1 MTPILLLEAFGELPP
16 TAWIETERDRERRER
31 ESPPTG
37 VSVVGLLHR
46 VFDARAELMGWS
58 TTSPAP
64 PQRNLWDM
72 CEAGLTANGT
82 DPSLIGW
89 VYVGLANPTDL
100 NAVDD
105 VVIPEGV
112 PDRTGYA
119 GWATIRMP
127 PEYGEA
133 TVGLSSAL
141 PPLVQCFD
149 DALRRIGATEVSGF
163 QVTCYGACL
172 GPRSRFPGHLASGL
186 SWFGATEQAG
196 PRALVSFDEGFLGGH
211 SAVELAS
218 NVRRR
223 NTGAFEF
230 GDVVSVPEP
239 HKVRMPAGTPRPDI
253 PLEPSGV
260 GVSVV
265 LPEWTASAVGWTLAT
280 VVDVARV
287 MAPEIENFAVRIA
300 QVE

>member
-1 MTPILLLEAFGELPP
+1 MTPILILEAFGELPP
-16 TAWIETERDRERRER
+16 AALIETERDRERRER

>member
-37 VSVVGLLHR
+37 ASVVGLLHR

-58 TTSPAP
+58 TTSPASS
-64 PQRNLWDM
+64 QRNLWDM
-72 CEAGLTANGT
+72 YEAGLTADGT

-89 VYVGLANPTDL
+89 VYVGLANATDL

-105 VVIPEGV
+105 VVIPERI
-112 PDRTGYA
+112 PDRAGYA

-163 QVTCYGACL
+163 QVTCYGADL
-172 GPRSRFPGHLASGL
+172 GPRSRFSGHLTSGP
-186 SWFGATEQAG
+186 SWFDAFEQAG
-196 PRALVSFDEGFLGGH
+196 PSALVSFDQGFLGRF
-211 SAVELAS
+211 SAVEFTS

-239 HKVRMPAGTPRPDI
+239 HKVRMPAGTPRPEI

-265 LPEWTASAVGWTLAT
+265 LPEWTASAAGWTLAT

-287 MAPEIENFAVRIA
+287 MTPETENFAVRLA
-300 QVE
+300 RME

>member
-1 MTPILLLEAFGELPP
+1 MTPILILEAFGELPP
-16 TAWIETERDRERRER
+16 TALIETERERERRER

-58 TTSPAP
+58 TMSSASS
-64 PQRNLWDM
+64 QRNLWDM
-72 CEAGLTANGT
+72 YEAGLTADGT

-105 VVIPEGV
+105 VVIPEGT
-112 PDRTGYA
+112 PDRTGYT
-119 GWATIRMP
+119 GWATIGMP

-149 DALRRIGATEVSGF
+149 DVLRRIGATEVSGF
-163 QVTCYGACL
+163 QVTCYGAHL
-172 GPRSRFPGHLASGL
+172 GPRSRFPGHLTSGL
-186 SWFGATEQAG
+186 SWFDASEQAG
-196 PRALVSFDEGFLGGH
+196 PSALVTFDQGFLGGH

-239 HKVRMPAGTPRPDI
+239 HKVRMPVDTPYPSI
-253 PLEPSGV
+253 SVEPSGH
-260 GVSVV
+260 GVSAM
-265 LPEWTASAVGWTLAT
+265 LPEWTASAAGWTLAT

-287 MAPEIENFAVRIA
+287 MAPETENFAVRIA

>member
-1 MTPILLLEAFGELPP
+1 MTPTLILEAFGELPP

-58 TTSPAP
+58 TTSPASS
-64 PQRNLWDM
+64 QRNLWDM
-72 CEAGLTANGT
+72 YEAGLTADGT

-149 DALRRIGATEVSGF
+149 DALRRISVTEVSGF
-163 QVTCYGACL
+163 QVTCYGAHL
-172 GPRSRFPGHLASGL
+172 GSSGRFPGHLTSGL
-186 SWFGATEQAG
+186 SWFDASDKAG
-196 PRALVSFDEGFLGGH
+196 TSALVSFDQGFLGGH

-223 NTGAFEF
+223 NTGVFEF
-230 GDVVSVPEP
+230 GDLLSVGGR
-239 HKVRMPAGTPRPDI
+239 HRVRMPAGTPRPDI
-253 PLEPSGV
+253 SLEPSGV
-260 GVSVV
+260 GVSVGV
-265 LPEWTASAVGWTLAT
+265 AG
-280 VVDVARV
+280 VDCKRRGVDTGDRGRRGAHDGAR
-287 MAPEIENFAVRIA
+287 N
-300 QVE
+300 

>member
-1 MTPILLLEAFGELPP
+1 MTPILILEAFGELPP
-16 TAWIETERDRERRER
+16 TALIETEIDRERRER
-31 ESPPTG
+31 ESLPTG

-58 TTSPAP
+58 TTSPASS
-64 PQRNLWDM
+64 QRNLWDM
-72 CEAGLTANGT
+72 YEAGLTADGT

-105 VVIPEGV
+105 VVISEGI
-112 PDRTGYA
+112 PDRIGYT
-119 GWATIRMP
+119 GWATVSMP

-163 QVTCYGACL
+163 QVTCYGAHL
-172 GPRSRFPGHLASGL
+172 EPRSRFPGHLTSGL
-186 SWFGATEQAG
+186 SWFDASEQAG
-196 PRALVSFDEGFLGGH
+196 PSALVSFDQGFLGGH
-211 SAVELAS
+211 SVVELAS

-223 NTGAFEF
+223 NTGVFEF
-230 GDVVSVPEP
+230 GDVVSVAEP
-239 HKVRMPAGTPRPDI
+239 HRVRMPADTPRPDI

-265 LPEWTASAVGWTLAT
+265 LPEWTASAVGWTLTT

-287 MAPEIENFAVRIA
+287 MAPATENFAVRIA

>member
-1 MTPILLLEAFGELPP
+1 MY
-16 TAWIETERDRERRER
+16 
-31 ESPPTG
+31 
-37 VSVVGLLHR
+37 
-46 VFDARAELMGWS
+46 
-58 TTSPAP
+58 
-64 PQRNLWDM
+64 
-72 CEAGLTANGT
+72 EAGLTADGT

-112 PDRTGYA
+112 PDRTGYT

-127 PEYGEA
+127 PQYGEA

-149 DALRRIGATEVSGF
+149 DALRRTGATEVSGF
-163 QVTCYGACL
+163 QVTCYGAHL
-172 GPRSRFPGHLASGL
+172 GSSSGFPGHLTSGL
-186 SWFGATEQAG
+186 SWFDASEQAG
-196 PRALVSFDEGFLGGH
+196 SNALVTFDRGFLGGH

-223 NTGAFEF
+223 NTGVFEF
-230 GDVVSVPEP
+230 GDLLSVSERHRVRVP
-239 HKVRMPAGTPRPDI
+239 ADTPRPDI
-253 PLEPSGV
+253 PLEPLGV

-280 VVDVARV
+280 LVDVARV
-287 MAPEIENFAVRIA
+287 MAPETENFAVRLA
-300 QVE
+300 RME